1 MEFIYKSSV
10 STLGCTCQNYLSF
23 PPATMFQHTHS
34 PRTGS
39 NCPGFSL
46 AMPPAKCKCEQPNCQ
61 ALRGASE
68 IKSRNYDWTWLKHCV
83 TQWRTIQQNDT
94 NMQNKLQPTMRTW
107 LLATAKK
114 SVLQRLSKALYAS
127 YCLAAPLRLSTP
139 PSWGIRNTNQTVCL
153 IWQIHTKRH

>member
-107 LLATAKK
+107 LLVTAKK
-114 SVLQRLSKALYAS
+114 AFCSASARRCMRAIASPHRWGSAHLQAEAFE
-127 YCLAAPLRLSTP
+127 T
-139 PSWGIRNTNQTVCL
+139 
-153 IWQIHTKRH
+153 QIKQFV